1 MKGKTMHGQSEYTES
16 KQRQLKELLD
26 SCRFAWNN
34 VTWAHPTRLFLDCMA
49 GSGHTEDGEPGSP
62 IIMQN
67 FAQTMPN
74 AMCVWSDVNRKF
86 TARLA
91 QYAEPPTQVLTGR
104 YQDVMHEWLDN
115 YARIHRNSKLMGI
128 VYLDD
133 NGCSQVWNDDGF
145 IDWVMDRY
153 PYFDVVIHFS
163 ETAWRRSNGADFDW
177 ATRNSVL
184 EMLNKFL
191 VKKPE
196 SVVYAPTNKQL
207 WRLVYGVRSS
217 KMNLTGSERIKLR
230 DYIRQIETEQQPLFS

>member
-1 MKGKTMHGQSEYTES
+1 
-16 KQRQLKELLD
+16 
-26 SCRFAWNN
+26 
-34 VTWAHPTRLFLDCMA
+34 
-49 GSGHTEDGEPGSP
+49 
-62 IIMQN
+62 
-67 FAQTMPN
+67 
-74 AMCVWSDVNRKF
+74 
-86 TARLA
+86 
-91 QYAEPPTQVLTGR
+91 
-104 YQDVMHEWLDN
+104 
-115 YARIHRNSKLMGI
+115 MGI

-153 PYFDVVIHFS
+153 PYLDVVIHFS

-196 SVVYAPTNKQL
+196 SVVYAPTSKQL